1 MMEDATNNQKT
12 NPSTSLGT
20 DEGAAK
26 TINPL
31 VLKLQKL
38 RKIKD
43 TSKKIQEERI
53 KNQNITNN
61 N

>member
-1 MMEDATNNQKT
+1 MKQNTENNKQETK
-12 NPSTSLGT
+12 
-20 DEGAAK
+20 A
-26 TINPL
+26 INPL

-38 RKIKD
+38 RRIKD